1 MPPVNAFEETLSYIS
16 TAELYYNT
24 WKADKLRNEK
34 MWANSEFLLAGQH
47 IYLMHVWLVNTFTTY
62 PRNTIYCMKLD
73 A

>member
-47 IYLMHVWLVNTFTTY
+47 IYLMFGWSTHLPHISETRYTV
-62 PRNTIYCMKLD
+62 
-73 A
+73 